1 MWTRSGYTKP
11 FYDNGR
17 YGGTDMIYYVLVDS
31 ESDGLNLLHNL
42 QSKLMQYILKTAKW
56 SGFGNEKVFQSLPN
70 LPRDRKLCD
79 LEISN
84 LFDLTLDEINY
95 VEKNYK

>member
-11 FYDNGR
+11 FYDDGR

-56 SGFGNEKVFQSLPN
+56 SGLVMKKCFSLC
-70 LPRDRKLCD
+70 LIYQETR
-79 LEISN
+79 
-84 LFDLTLDEINY
+84 NY
-95 VEKNYK
+95 VILRFLTYLI